1 MVERF
6 ALLGGLVLSG
16 HAPGGKGQDGLLC
29 GASAAGNCLATT
41 MKNAQA
47 NARCGGDS
55 GERFLRLQKSC
66 ARGKE
71 PHFFARVAVPDHDFL
86 HAAHAEMLAVGLV
99 GQEGAQMPWLD

>member
-1 MVERF
+1 
-6 ALLGGLVLSG
+6 
-16 HAPGGKGQDGLLC
+16 
-29 GASAAGNCLATT
+29 

-99 GQEGAQMPWLD
+99 GQEGAQNALARLKRLKRLEQWRDVDPDVSLLVDNLRVPRATQRR